1 MNPKQIF
8 LVPMF
13 QLAAG
18 LGWIGGT
25 YAEPAQSLWLQI
37 GLQAIHYVPVLFLLL
52 CGVRF
57 LTAQDTSKDWG
68 RSGLI
73 ALSIFVKVAT
83 IAWII
88 VGFTHVLGLAGPHS
102 FNNWF
107 PIGVTNAGS
116 GLLLGLFIARRDH
129 RSSPSSIQPVIR

>member
-1 MNPKQIF
+1 MNQKRVF

-13 QLAAG
+13 QMAAG

-37 GLQAIHYVPVLFLLL
+37 GLQAVHYIPVLFLFLF
-52 CGVRF
+52 GVRF
-57 LTAQDTSKDWG
+57 LTNQDVYKDWG

-73 ALSIFVKVAT
+73 LLSIFVKVAT

-88 VGFTHVLGLAGPHS
+88 VSFTHILGLAGPHS
-102 FNNWF
+102 FDDWF

-116 GLLLGLFIARRDH
+116 GLLLGLLLTRQDQRPKQPFIQSVMR
-129 RSSPSSIQPVIR
+129 